1 MAGKEVE
8 LKIKAELETAAKDK
22 QRIQNAGGFSGQ
34 KGAKALNA
42 VESLLEALTK
52 VDVNKLNGTALTNF
66 LNQVIQLRKYL
77 DSAAKSLSNFSAE
90 YQKALKNEEKA
101 ILIRNQA
108 QDKLNASLEKNKS
121 ARASYVDKVQKS
133 DYQFFYKDSGKTIP
147 KSYTNVIADE
157 YQAGNLKI
165 IGKNGKN
172 VTGLDGAI
180 KGLGLDE
187 VVKSDKEVEQFR
199 LELVAAKNALKEARQ
214 VLKST
219 NKGQGMNPV
228 TADVLGHSNDTNE
241 NVANLKEGMG
251 EETVHEINNLNNSLN
266 QLDVNTVKTTSSLGK
281 AFKQFTLYA
290 IALRAVK
297 KAMREAIST
306 IKELDRAL
314 TEQAMVTGLTRK
326 QTYELLKDYQAMAS
340 RLGTT
345 TKEVSSTMTQFLRQG
360 RSIAES
366 TKLTEA
372 AVSAAKVAGISAAD
386 SINYLTTAINGFRLS
401 ANDAMKVSDKFAAVA
416 ASAAASYEEVAI
428 ALSKVAAQAN
438 LAGMSIDYTTA
449 LLTKGI
455 ETTREAPETIGTAL
469 KTIIARM
476 RELGDYGKTL
486 EGDMDLN
493 NVESQLAYIGI
504 ALRDDNGELR
514 STEAVL
520 NDLGKKWDTLNA
532 NQQAAVAKAL
542 AGTRQQSRLIAM
554 MQDYERVTELQEIA
568 QRSAG
573 ATMAQMATYME
584 GLDAAMN
591 KVSVA
596 WENLVS
602 NLVNSDGVIAIVQLI
617 GSVLQTIAD
626 NLWLLIP
633 VGIILV
639 AQGVQ
644 ILNQKVREAELVK
657 LQLQYAKDNNKL
669 SNQQALIQA
678 KNNREKQRGLVAQL
692 KNEQSVLNTLKA
704 QGKLSADQEKR
715 LAELEEQIPLEEKK
729 VDLFEQQITFYTQE
743 QKLLDSQSASVSD
756 LTSLWGGLGSAI
768 ANVFLMAI
776 PGLQSLIQ
784 QTRAY
789 IATQKAEEQ
798 QAQATSRVE
807 AAGSGAKIPYVGW
820 IIWAIIMGSAV
831 IAAVYGAIKTFSSL
845 INNTSESINNLSKEI
860 FDLNKKGTT
869 LDSVI
874 SKFDDLD
881 KKILKTSSD
890 IEEMTSLL
898 DSAADSLSD
907 SEQEIYK
914 SLSTTAA
921 KREFLESVRNST
933 NSQLATKRAE
943 QTAKVLK
950 LHNSGKWN
958 SFKTSTKAEDIQARD
973 AIYALN
979 NAQLYKYI
987 DETNELNEGTE
998 ELVQNLLEQLDLEKA
1013 IAILQNPESIKDYIL
1028 QVQKGVEVFMDES
1041 KSLRE
1046 RKEAYEELHS
1056 SLTDPQLREALEK
1069 AYSEWETFASV
1080 MSGDALDYMDAI
1092 GASVD
1097 NINALGNAIQKVGYN
1112 TQQAA
1117 GKINDLFETLQSG
1130 VNIRTALTDLF
1141 GFGVDSDEY
1150 NAILDAYDKAF
1161 GTTILNMGQ
1170 NIDKFT
1176 NTIDSLYQKASEWN
1190 TLSETD
1196 KTSFL
1201 SENAALFA
1209 GGTGANLLKAF
1220 ESGNYQAI
1228 HNALMQDDAL
1238 SKQYA
1243 RLLDDVNRQ
1252 IAIEEARGD
1261 EYRDYAYLAELKQYK
1276 EHLEDMNK
1284 VFLASLKLRYEQQ
1297 ENQLS
1302 AYKDFLQKQTDALTE
1317 ALEKRKDAYQK
1328 YFDEINK
1335 QEDIAE
1341 YDKKAEQL
1349 IENISRLGS
1358 SQNADAIAK
1367 RADLAKQLEELE
1379 QERLKELR
1387 TQAQEAMIKSIE
1399 DEVTRI
1405 SDNLEKLLNNEQA
1418 LLTAMTTDA
1427 QTPDKLIASLVSA
1440 QFASGNN
1447 TELGMQ
1453 SYLQQ
1458 MQATFAAI
1466 MPNVDWSQV
1475 DVERQGD
1482 SLILNIMGQTVTLS
1496 DTEQQTIYEAIESAL
1511 RQLGYN

>member
-596 WENLVS
+596 
-602 NLVNSDGVIAIVQLI
+602 
-617 GSVLQTIAD
+617 
-626 NLWLLIP
+626 
-633 VGIILV
+633 
-639 AQGVQ
+639 
-644 ILNQKVREAELVK
+644 
-657 LQLQYAKDNNKL
+657 
-669 SNQQALIQA
+669 
-678 KNNREKQRGLVAQL
+678 
-692 KNEQSVLNTLKA
+692 
-704 QGKLSADQEKR
+704 
-715 LAELEEQIPLEEKK
+715 
-729 VDLFEQQITFYTQE
+729 
-743 QKLLDSQSASVSD
+743 
-756 LTSLWGGLGSAI
+756 
-768 ANVFLMAI
+768 
-776 PGLQSLIQ
+776 
-784 QTRAY
+784 
-789 IATQKAEEQ
+789 
-798 QAQATSRVE
+798 
-807 AAGSGAKIPYVGW
+807 
-820 IIWAIIMGSAV
+820 
-831 IAAVYGAIKTFSSL
+831 
-845 INNTSESINNLSKEI
+845 
-860 FDLNKKGTT
+860 
-869 LDSVI
+869 
-874 SKFDDLD
+874 
-881 KKILKTSSD
+881 
-890 IEEMTSLL
+890 
-898 DSAADSLSD
+898 
-907 SEQEIYK
+907 
-914 SLSTTAA
+914 
-921 KREFLESVRNST
+921 
-933 NSQLATKRAE
+933 
-943 QTAKVLK
+943 
-950 LHNSGKWN
+950 
-958 SFKTSTKAEDIQARD
+958 
-973 AIYALN
+973 
-979 NAQLYKYI
+979 
-987 DETNELNEGTE
+987 
-998 ELVQNLLEQLDLEKA
+998 
-1013 IAILQNPESIKDYIL
+1013 
-1028 QVQKGVEVFMDES
+1028 
-1041 KSLRE
+1041 
-1046 RKEAYEELHS
+1046 
-1056 SLTDPQLREALEK
+1056 
-1069 AYSEWETFASV
+1069 
-1080 MSGDALDYMDAI
+1080 
-1092 GASVD
+1092 
-1097 NINALGNAIQKVGYN
+1097 
-1112 TQQAA
+1112 
-1117 GKINDLFETLQSG
+1117 
-1130 VNIRTALTDLF
+1130 
-1141 GFGVDSDEY
+1141 
-1150 NAILDAYDKAF
+1150 
-1161 GTTILNMGQ
+1161 
-1170 NIDKFT
+1170 
-1176 NTIDSLYQKASEWN
+1176 
-1190 TLSETD
+1190 
-1196 KTSFL
+1196 
-1201 SENAALFA
+1201 
-1209 GGTGANLLKAF
+1209 
-1220 ESGNYQAI
+1220 
-1228 HNALMQDDAL
+1228 
-1238 SKQYA
+1238 
-1243 RLLDDVNRQ
+1243 
-1252 IAIEEARGD
+1252 
-1261 EYRDYAYLAELKQYK
+1261 
-1276 EHLEDMNK
+1276 
-1284 VFLASLKLRYEQQ
+1284 
-1297 ENQLS
+1297 
-1302 AYKDFLQKQTDALTE
+1302 
-1317 ALEKRKDAYQK
+1317 
-1328 YFDEINK
+1328 
-1335 QEDIAE
+1335 
-1341 YDKKAEQL
+1341 
-1349 IENISRLGS
+1349 
-1358 SQNADAIAK
+1358 
-1367 RADLAKQLEELE
+1367 
-1379 QERLKELR
+1379 
-1387 TQAQEAMIKSIE
+1387 
-1399 DEVTRI
+1399 
-1405 SDNLEKLLNNEQA
+1405 
-1418 LLTAMTTDA
+1418 
-1427 QTPDKLIASLVSA
+1427 
-1440 QFASGNN
+1440 
-1447 TELGMQ
+1447 
-1453 SYLQQ
+1453 
-1458 MQATFAAI
+1458 
-1466 MPNVDWSQV
+1466 
-1475 DVERQGD
+1475 
-1482 SLILNIMGQTVTLS
+1482 
-1496 DTEQQTIYEAIESAL
+1496 
-1511 RQLGYN
+1511 